1 MADRDALES
10 QWNVNE
16 RRLRELHAMT
26 PLGREMNGAEI
37 DRLEA
42 AQDGIEFELGADG
55 RPGSRRWSGT
65 P

>member
-1 MADRDALES
+1 
-10 QWNVNE
+10 
-16 RRLRELHAMT
+16 MT

-42 AQDGIEFELGADG
+42 EHDAIEFELGAEA
-55 RPGSRRWSGT
+55 PPELKRWSGA